1 MTKVFNSE
9 VKLSASGSR
18 ASVRRRTLEE
28 ATFGTRRRGRWPG
41 RIVES
46 QGSWLLL
53 GITPQADTIVGKF
66 RLYVTIVTTRG
77 LQRTKRDPDTDCY
90 ILFNCWSSGG

>member
-1 MTKVFNSE
+1 M
-9 VKLSASGSR
+9 
-18 ASVRRRTLEE
+18 
-28 ATFGTRRRGRWPG
+28 
-41 RIVES
+41 ES